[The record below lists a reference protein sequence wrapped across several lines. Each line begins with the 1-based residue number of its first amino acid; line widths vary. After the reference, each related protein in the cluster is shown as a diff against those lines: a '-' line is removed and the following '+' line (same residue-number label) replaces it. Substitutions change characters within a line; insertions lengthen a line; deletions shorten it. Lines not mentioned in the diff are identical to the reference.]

1 MTNNILLTNVD
12 GIVMQALRK
21 RAKEH
26 NWTIEDEVMDVL
38 VEALKRPQRRS
49 FEEVLASMP
58 DVGDDEDFDRKR

>member
-1 MTNNILLTNVD
+1 MANDIFLTNVD
-12 GIVMQALRK
+12 VIVMQALRK

-26 NWTIEDEVMDVL
+26 NWTVEDEVKDVL

-58 DVGDDEDFDRKR
+58 DVGDDGDFDVRH